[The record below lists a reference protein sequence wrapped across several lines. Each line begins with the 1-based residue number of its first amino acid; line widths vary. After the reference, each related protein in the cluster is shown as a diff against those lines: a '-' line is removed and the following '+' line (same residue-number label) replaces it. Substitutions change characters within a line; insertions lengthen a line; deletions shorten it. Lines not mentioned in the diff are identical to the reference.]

1 VGASMIEKTQI
12 SKSRWLDL
20 VLWVVIA
27 GLTLLGSVLLY
38 YYREQISV
46 FRLLFT
52 FIGTA
57 GVVAIASQTTQGKEV
72 RVYANSAWVE
82 MLKVVWP
89 KADEAKHIS
98 IVVVCAVCIITTI
111 MWMVDSLL
119 TVMVRG
125 LLG

>member
-1 VGASMIEKTQI
+1 MIDKTQAK
-12 SKSRWLDL
+12 KSTWLD
-20 VLWVVIA
+20 VTLWALIA
-27 GLTLLGSVLLY
+27 SLTLLGSILLY

-52 FIGTA
+52 FFGTA
-57 GVVAIASQTTQGKEV
+57 SMVALASQTTQGRQV
-72 RVYANSAWVE
+72 RAYAESAWVE

-89 KADEAKHIS
+89 KTDEAKHIS
-98 IVVVCAVCIITTI
+98 FVVVCAVCIITTI
-111 MWMVDSLL
+111 MWVVDTLL